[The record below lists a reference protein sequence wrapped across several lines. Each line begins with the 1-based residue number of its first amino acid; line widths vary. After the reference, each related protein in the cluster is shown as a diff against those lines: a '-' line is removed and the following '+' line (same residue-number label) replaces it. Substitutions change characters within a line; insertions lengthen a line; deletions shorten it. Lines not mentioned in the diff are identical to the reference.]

1 MRQLLLLDLVA
12 QRDGFLTDDGMN
24 RLAAQL
30 EGPGVS
36 VRVLRAVGVSPG
48 DAAVMAGLASGPP
61 PELVVMARA
70 WSEALID
77 WVRTLIAPDARLVRL
92 SRDGTP
98 SALDG
103 RFDAVLD
110 VAGVMAVLRGE
121 DPQPARF
128 RPAITADLR
137 RRLEEQSEVPATS
150 AGDGMRATIS
160 GPASG
165 CPWMADA
172 RKNPVFEG
180 LGGEGIQFKGCTFCL
195 DQSGAYAAPTEA
207 QALASWLSQVRAIR
221 ARSPQAREVLLIDER
236 PHPFLPAFFEAVA
249 AEPALHGLELLI
261 KSRVDWLLQFG
272 ESHLAPAATAAAK
285 SGSVVHVYLV
295 GFENFDQ
302 FHLDLFNK
310 GQTAEEAEAAITLL
324 RSLGD
329 RFPRSFEFRRLRAHG
344 IVLFTPW
351 TTPGALLENA
361 RWMAKVNFSELRA
374 EALKTRL
381 RLYPR
386 TPLYHLAERDGLLT
400 ERFEAARPDR
410 AAEQGYDASAP
421 WRFRDARTEAV
432 YRVASALSATRAQAE
447 ADVLRCAATLLIEH
461 PGLAEVPD
469 DAHLPVMFSTQ
480 WRGLPRLQGL
490 GAFGLDL
497 ELLGVLRGQKAASL
511 KENVPAAVAPGLVR
525 AYRAMGL
532 HADVTSTHT
541 CDVRAGVHREGGEH
555 AIVAVAATADALGQ
569 VLALQRSLTRARGRA
584 DVEALGK
591 LMGYPACCS
600 AAFADQLERGDNAD
614 NERQTLLRFPEVALS
629 PLLNRFGP
637 FPLVSHHVC
646 GPHCEPSL
654 AMAAH
659 ALELVRERSPEAAR
673 RVEQAQGQP
682 VLFLDY
688 RRIVDLEGR
697 FEGDDF
703 VIDQLDVAGAR
714 VLSMP
719 AVGEL
724 APRGVNAGGARLYL
738 SPDGVRVQLAGGAGH
753 FVAATRPVL
762 LVPGAP
768 LAAVV
773 RRAMGELAPRGES
786 GELAPRGA
794 AALPALPK
802 VIRPTVR
809 VQQYRIARVDREA
822 DAWSLVLSR
831 EGDEFGV
838 RLSARVPGEE
848 GPAAG
853 PFRFDFGPL
862 SALTEERRLAL
873 NLLARVISD
882 ASAR

>member
-1 MRQLLLLDLVA
+1 MNLLLLDLVA
-12 QRDGFLTDDGMN
+12 QRDGFLTDDGMSRVAGELEAMGVAP
-24 RLAAQL
+24 RL
-30 EGPGVS
+30 V
-36 VRVLRAVGVSPG
+36 RAVGVSLG
-48 DAAVMAGLASGPP
+48 DAAVTAALAEGPP

-70 WSEALID
+70 WSEALIA
-77 WVRTLIAPDARLVRL
+77 WVRTLVPSDARLVRL

-98 SALDG
+98 SALDA
-103 RFDAVLD
+103 RFDAVVDSTGLL
-110 VAGVMAVLRGE
+110 ALARGE
-121 DPQPARF
+121 TPEQARF

-137 RRLEEQSEVPATS
+137 RRLEEPTQAPITS
-150 AGDGMRATIS
+150 AGDGLRATIT
-160 GPASG
+160 GPATG

-180 LGGEGIQFKGCTFCL
+180 LRGEGIQFKGCTFCL
-195 DQSGAYAAPTEA
+195 DQSGAYAAPTQA
-207 QALASWLSQVRAIR
+207 QVLESWLGQVRAIR

-249 AEPALHGLELLI
+249 AEPELHGLELLI

-272 ESHLAPAATAAAK
+272 DSHLAPAAIAAAK

-302 FHLDLFNK
+302 FHLELFNK

-324 RSLGD
+324 RSLGE

-351 TTPGALLENA
+351 TTPEALLENA
-361 RWMAKVNFSELRA
+361 RWMARVNFSELRS

-386 TPLYHLAERDGLLT
+386 TPLYHLAERDGLLA

-432 YRVASALSATRAQAE
+432 FRVASALAAKRVHDE
-447 ADVLRCAATLLIEH
+447 ADVLSCAAKRLIDH
-461 PGLAEVPD
+461 PELAEVPD
-469 DAHLPVMFSTQ
+469 DAHLPVLFSTQ
-480 WRGLPRLQGL
+480 WRGWSRLQGL
-490 GAFGLDL
+490 GIFGLDL
-497 ELLGVLRGQKAASL
+497 EFSGVQTGRKAAAL
-511 KENVPAAVAPGLVR
+511 KENVPVEVAPGLVR

-541 CDVRAGVHREGGEH
+541 CDLRSGAHRPGAEH
-555 AIVAVAATADALGQ
+555 SIVAVAATADALAQ
-569 VLALQRSLTRARGRA
+569 VLALQRALSASRGRA
-584 DVEALGK
+584 DVESLGK
-591 LMGYPACCS
+591 LMGYPSCCS
-600 AAFADQLERGDNAD
+600 AAFAEQLERGDNAD
-614 NERQTLLRFPEVALS
+614 NERQTLLREPEVPVS
-629 PLLNRFGP
+629 WLLNRFGP

-646 GPHCEPSL
+646 SSGCQPSL

-673 RVEQAQGQP
+673 RVERAQRQP

-688 RRIVDLEGR
+688 QRIVELEGR

-703 VIDQLDVAGAR
+703 VIDQLDLAGAR

-719 AVGEL
+719 AQ
-724 APRGVNAGGARLYL
+724 ASGARLYL
-738 SPDGVRVQLAGGAGH
+738 SPDGVRVQLKNGAGH
-753 FVAATRPVL
+753 FVAAARPVL
-762 LVPGAP
+762 LVPGEP

-773 RRAMGELAPRGES
+773 RRAIERGSPVAAPVHR
-786 GELAPRGA
+786 
-794 AALPALPK
+794 AALPALPS

-809 VQQYRIARVDREA
+809 VQQYRIARVEREA

-838 RLSARVPGEE
+838 RLSARVPGED

-853 PFRFDFGPL
+853 PFRFDFGPS

-873 NLLARVISD
+873 NLLARVISE
-882 ASAR
+882 ASART

>member
-1 MRQLLLLDLVA
+1 MKRLLLLDLVA

-30 EGPGVS
+30 APEAE

-48 DAAVMAGLASGPP
+48 DPSLAEQIAAGNP
-61 PELVVMARA
+61 PELVVMSRA
-70 WSEALID
+70 WSEALIA
-77 WVRTLIAPDARLVRL
+77 WVRTLIPAEARVVRL

-98 SALDG
+98 AALDE

-110 VAGVMAVLRGE
+110 IAGVVALLHGE
-121 DPQPARF
+121 TPERAQF
-128 RPAITADLR
+128 RPSLTKDLR
-137 RRLEEQSEVPATS
+137 RRLEEQPQEPAPL
-150 AGDGMRATIS
+150 AGDGMRPTIS
-160 GPASG
+160 GPATG

-172 RKNPVFEG
+172 RKSEIFEG
-180 LGGEGIQFKGCTFCL
+180 VEGENIQFKGCTFCL
-195 DQSGAYAAPTEA
+195 DQSGAYAAPTQTQVLE
-207 QALASWLSQVRAIR
+207 SWLKQLRAIR
-221 ARSPQAREVLLIDER
+221 ARAPQTREVLLIDER

-272 ESHLAPAATAAAK
+272 ESHLAPAALGAAK
-285 SGSVVHVYLV
+285 SNSVVHVYLV

-302 FHLDLFNK
+302 FHLELFNK
-310 GQTAEEAEAAITLL
+310 GQTAEDAEAAIALL
-324 RSLGD
+324 RSLSD
-329 RFPRSFEFRRLRAHG
+329 RFPQSFEYRRLRAHG

-351 TTPGALLENA
+351 TTPEALLENA
-361 RWMAKVNFSELRA
+361 RWMTRVNFSELRS

-400 ERFEAARPDR
+400 RHFEPGRPDR
-410 AAEQGYDASAP
+410 AVEQGYDASAP

-432 YRVASALSATRAQAE
+432 YRVTATLGAKRAHEE
-447 ADVLRCAATLLIEH
+447 ADLLSSAATLLIEH
-461 PGLAEVPD
+461 PRLAELPD
-469 DAHLPVMFSTQ
+469 EAHLPLMFSTQ
-480 WRGLPRLQGL
+480 WRGWQRLRGLGL
-490 GAFGLDL
+490 GALDL
-497 ELLGVLRGQKAASL
+497 ELSGVRSGRKAASL
-511 KENVPAAVAPGLVR
+511 KENVPVALAPGLVR

-541 CDVRAGVHREGGEH
+541 CDVRAGVHRAGGEH
-555 AIVAVAATADALGQ
+555 AIVAVAATADALAQ
-569 VLALQRSLTRARGRA
+569 VLTLQRALSISRGRA

-600 AAFADQLERGDNAD
+600 AAFAEQLERGDNAD
-614 NERQTLLRFPEVALS
+614 NERLTLLRFPDVPLS

-646 GPHCEPSL
+646 SPHCEPSL

-673 RVEQAQGQP
+673 IVESAQQQP
-682 VLFLDY
+682 VLFIDY
-688 RRIVDLEGR
+688 ARIVDLEGR

-714 VLSMP
+714 LLSMRAP
-719 AVGEL
+719 A
-724 APRGVNAGGARLYL
+724 RGARLSF
-738 SPDGVRVQLAGGAGH
+738 SPEGVRVKLENGESH
-753 FVAATRPVL
+753 FVAAARPVL

-773 RRAMGELAPRGES
+773 RRAIERASP
-786 GELAPRGA
+786 A
-794 AALPALPK
+794 AAPARRATLPPLPP

-862 SALTEERRLAL
+862 SALTDERRLAL
-873 NLLARVISD
+873 NLLARVIAD
-882 ASAR
+882 ASASRPASRP